1 MAEEG
6 CIISLCFAVE
16 EPLSPPGSREGGGAG
31 GSCGNCRCEAEQAA
45 APCSCPA
52 HSALLSSTLAL
63 AILSTLLTAA
73 IL

>member
-1 MAEEG
+1 M
-6 CIISLCFAVE
+6 CIISLCVAVE
-16 EPLSPPGSREGGGAG
+16 EPLSPPGSREGGG